1 MEAIEFYYDFGS
13 PKSYFVHKL
22 LPGIA
27 EKHSVTVVWKPM
39 LLGGVFKLTN
49 NQSPVE
55 RFKDVHGKLAYDKH
69 ETDRFVKRHNLSYQ
83 PNPHFP
89 IMTIGVMRGAIYT
102 AGTDFDALY
111 RDAVFK
117 AIWEDQQK
125 LDDPDV
131 IRLTLISAGLPADEI
146 MAATQTAE
154 VKSRLIDVTNEAV
167 SRGIF
172 GAPTLFLG
180 EEMFFGKESLWEIE
194 YILRQQKQ

>member
-13 PKSYFVHKL
+13 PKSFFVHKL
-22 LPGIA
+22 LPDIA
-27 EKHSVTVVWKPM
+27 EKHNVTVVWKPM

-49 NQSPVE
+49 NQSPME
-55 RFKDVHGKLAYDKH
+55 RFKDVQGKLAYDKR
-69 ETDRFVKRHNLSYQ
+69 ETDRFVKRHNLAYQ

-89 IMTIGVMRGAIYT
+89 VMTIAVMRGAIYT
-102 AGTDFDALY
+102 AGTDFDAVY

-117 AIWEDQQK
+117 AVWEDQQK
-125 LDDPDV
+125 MDDPYV
-131 IRLTLISAGLPADEI
+131 IHLVLNSAGLPADEI
-146 MAATQTAE
+146 MAATQTAK
-154 VKSRLIDVTNEAV
+154 VKSGLIDATNEAV

-194 YILRQQKQ
+194 HILRQHKQ

>member
-27 EKHSVTVVWKPM
+27 EKYNVTVVWKPM

-55 RFKDVHGKLAYDKH
+55 RFKDVPSKLAYDKH
-69 ETDRFVKRHNLSYQ
+69 ETDRFVKRHNLAYQ

-89 IMTIGVMRGAIYT
+89 VVSIGVMRGAIY
-102 AGTDFDALY
+102 ALGTDFDAPY

-117 AIWEDQQK
+117 AIWADQRK
-125 LDDPDV
+125 MDDPEV
-131 IRLTLISAGLPADEI
+131 IRLALKSAGLPADEI
-146 MAATQTAE
+146 MAATKTTE
-154 VKSRLIDVTNEAV
+154 VKSGLIDATNEAV

-194 YILRQQKQ
+194 HILRHQQ

>member
-27 EKHSVTVVWKPM
+27 EKHNVSVVWKPM

-49 NQSPVE
+49 NQSPME
-55 RFKDVHGKLAYDKH
+55 RFKDVQSKLAYDKH
-69 ETDRFVKRHNLSYQ
+69 ETDRFVKRYNLAYQ

-102 AGTDFDALY
+102 TGTDFDALY

-117 AIWEDQQK
+117 AIWQDQQK
-125 LDDPDV
+125 MDDPEV
-131 IRLTLISAGLPADEI
+131 IRLALNSAGLPADEI

-154 VKSRLIDVTNEAV
+154 VKSGLIDVTNEAV

-180 EEMFFGKESLWEIE
+180 EDMFFGKESLWEIE
-194 YILRQQKQ
+194 HILRQKKR

>member
-27 EKHSVTVVWKPM
+27 EKYNVTVVWKPM

-49 NQSPVE
+49 NQSPMD
-55 RFKDVHGKLAYDKH
+55 RFKDVQGKLAYEKH
-69 ETDRFVKRHNLSYQ
+69 ETDRFVKRYSLAYQ

-111 RDAVFK
+111 RDTVFK

-125 LDDPDV
+125 MDDPEV
-131 IRLTLISAGLPADEI
+131 IRLTLNSALLPANEI
-146 MAATQTAE
+146 MAATQTAK
-154 VKSRLIDVTNEAV
+154 VKSELIELTNEAV

-180 EEMFFGKESLWEIE
+180 DEMFFGKESLWEIE
-194 YILRQQKQ
+194 YILRQQKR

>member
-27 EKHSVTVVWKPM
+27 EKYNVPVVWKPM

-49 NQSPVE
+49 NQSPME
-55 RFKDVHGKLAYDKH
+55 RFKDVQGKLAYDKH
-69 ETDRFVKRHNLSYQ
+69 ETDRFVKRHNLAYQ

-89 IMTIGVMRGAIYT
+89 VITIGVMRGAIYA

-125 LDDPDV
+125 MDDPGV
-131 IRLTLISAGLPADEI
+131 IRTLLNDAGLPADDI

-154 VKSRLIDVTNEAV
+154 VKSGLMDATNEAV
-167 SRGIF
+167 LRGIF
-172 GAPTLFLG
+172 GAPTLFMG
-180 EEMFFGKESLWEIE
+180 EEMFFGKEALLEIE
-194 YILRQQKQ
+194 DILRQKL

>member
-27 EKHSVTVVWKPM
+27 EKHNVTVVWKPM

-55 RFKDVHGKLAYDKH
+55 RFKDVQGKLAYDKH
-69 ETDRFVKRHNLSYQ
+69 ETDRFVKRHNLAYQ

-89 IMTIGVMRGAIYT
+89 VITIGVMRGAIY
-102 AGTDFDALY
+102 AAETDFDALY
-111 RDAVFK
+111 RDVVFK

-125 LDDPDV
+125 MDDPEM
-131 IRLTLISAGLPADEI
+131 IRLALNSAGLPADEI
-146 MAATQTAE
+146 MASTQTAE
-154 VKSRLIDVTNEAV
+154 IKLGLIDATNDAV
-167 SRGIF
+167 SRGVF

-180 EEMFFGKESLWEIE
+180 EEMFFGKEALWEIE
-194 YILRQQKQ
+194 DILSQQKH

>member
-27 EKHSVTVVWKPM
+27 KKYNVTVVWKPM

-49 NQSPVE
+49 NQSPMD
-55 RFKDVHGKLAYDKH
+55 RFKDVQGKLAYDKH
-69 ETDRFVKRHNLSYQ
+69 ETDRFVKRYNLAYQ

-89 IMTIGVMRGAIYT
+89 IMTIGVMRGAIYA
-102 AGTDFDALY
+102 AGTDFDARY
-111 RDAVFK
+111 RDTVFK
-117 AIWEDQQK
+117 AIWEDQQEMNA
-125 LDDPDV
+125 PEV
-131 IRLTLISAGLPADEI
+131 IRLTLNSAGLPADEI

-154 VKSRLIDVTNEAV
+154 VKSRLIDVTNGAV

-172 GAPTLFLG
+172 GAPTLFFG
-180 EEMFFGKESLWEIE
+180 EEMFFGKESIWEIE
-194 YILRQQKQ
+194 YILRQQER